1 MRPVALALLALL
13 TLVSCGGQENTT
25 CPAGYVC
32 TPMPEG
38 GTMPPGGA
46 GATVIASEIQVVATN
61 LVSDG
66 TTLYWTSSS
75 GPPSGISAI
84 PVAGGAVSTAVAGPV
99 SGGFLAVDD
108 TYLYY
113 PGQSGGYYR
122 SPKHGG
128 AATLI
133 TGAGAQVGGFT
144 LLGSS
149 AYWLEVTG
157 SGPTDESLV
166 VKTAP
171 AQGGA
176 ASVLA
181 TILPQAPGGGGQI
194 AVTSRTVFLRTG
206 LGPSSGLVSFPI
218 VGGLPSGSTPTK
230 VSGTMGCEWLVSDSD
245 AVYCYDG
252 SIIAVADDGSTITL
266 GTVVDDGQQNA
277 GTGSVATDEMYV
289 YWTDQTTVGTIM
301 RGAKSGGTPTILARD
316 TSPEAIAVDS
326 NAIYWS
332 DKGGNIMRLPK

>member
-1 MRPVALALLALL
+1 
-13 TLVSCGGQENTT
+13 
-25 CPAGYVC
+25 
-32 TPMPEG
+32 
-38 GTMPPGGA
+38 MPPGGA

-66 TTLYWTSSS
+66 TTLYWTSSN
-75 GPPSGISAI
+75 GPPAGISAI
-84 PVAGGAVSTAVAGPV
+84 PVAGGAVSTAVAGPA
-99 SGGFLAVDD
+99 SGGFLAVDG

-113 PGQSGGYYR
+113 PSQSGDYYR

-133 TGAGAQVGGFT
+133 TEAGAQVGGFT
-144 LLGSS
+144 LLGSN
-149 AYWLEVTG
+149 AYWLEAPQG
-157 SGPTDESLV
+157 SGPGPNNGSFV

-181 TILPQAPGGGGQI
+181 TISQQGPGGGGGRI
-194 AVTSRTVFLRTG
+194 GVTSTTVFLETG
-206 LGPSSGLVSFPI
+206 PGPGGGLASFPI
-218 VGGLPSGSTPTK
+218 AGLPSGATPTM
-230 VSGTMGCEWLVSDSD
+230 VSGVMGCEWLVSDSSD
-245 AVYCYDG
+245 VYCYDG
-252 SIIAVADDGSTITL
+252 SMIAVADNGSTTTL
-266 GTVVDDGQQNA
+266 GTVVDDGMQNA
-277 GTGSVATDEMYV
+277 GIGSVATDEMYV

-301 RGAKSGGTPTILARD
+301 RVPKSGGTPTILARD

>member
-1 MRPVALALLALL
+1 
-13 TLVSCGGQENTT
+13 
-25 CPAGYVC
+25 
-32 TPMPEG
+32 
-38 GTMPPGGA
+38 
-46 GATVIASEIQVVATN
+46 
-61 LVSDG
+61 
-66 TTLYWTSSS
+66 
-75 GPPSGISAI
+75 
-84 PVAGGAVSTAVAGPV
+84 VAGPV
-99 SGGFLAVDD
+99 SGGFLAVDS

-133 TGAGAQVGGFT
+133 TGAGAEVSGFT

-149 AYWLEVTG
+149 AYWLEVTPG
-157 SGPTDESLV
+157 AGAGPINESTI

-171 AQGGA
+171 AHGGA

-181 TILPQAPGGGGQI
+181 TITEQGTLGGGQI
-194 AVTSRTVFLRTG
+194 AVTSTTVFLQTG
-206 LGPSSGLVSFPI
+206 PGPGSGLVSFPI
-218 VGGLPSGSTPTK
+218 SGLLPSGSAPK
-230 VSGTMGCEWLVSDSD
+230 MVSGIMGGCEWLVSDSG

-252 SIIAVADDGSTITL
+252 SMIAIADDGSTTNL
-266 GTVVDDGQQNA
+266 GSVVDDGQQNA

-301 RGAKSGGTPTILARD
+301 RVAKSGGTPTILARD

-326 NAIYWS
+326 SAIYWS